1 MIVLLFFMSLKFEM
15 IIHKTNPN
23 WQEKFPWV
31 PANFFFLPGNA
42 MMPLRVIVLKIKY

>member
-23 WQEKFPWV
+23 WQENSPGSQPIFFP
-31 PANFFFLPGNA
+31 PRERHDAT
-42 MMPLRVIVLKIKY
+42 